1 MDRETVIAKLKAH
14 EAELRGLGVAALYI
28 FGSVAEGKARP
39 DSDVDLFF
47 DPTPDARFSLFDL
60 AGLKVHLTD
69 ALGADADVHMR
80 QYLNRH
86 IRPNAEAE
94 AVKVF

>member
-28 FGSVAEGKARP
+28 FGSVAEGTQRP

-47 DPTPDARFSLFDL
+47 DPAPEADLSLIEFVGIKHRLSDTLGVEADL
-60 AGLKVHLTD
+60 HLREGLNK
-69 ALGADADVHMR
+69 
-80 QYLNRH
+80 H
-86 IRPNAEAE
+86 IRRNAEAE
-94 AVKVF
+94 AVRVF